1 MIRFPLEDPADV
13 VELVVAEPEGSMDGW
28 GFWGTGHRRIL
39 PVVDFTSHPFEF
51 ISLYDWHMPSDGGGI
66 APMGDT
72 TKKPMSDDHKAA
84 LATGRNLGR
93 SVKTYLEALEN
104 NRPKRGR
111 RRTSESITKRLDVIG
126 QEIDSADPVRRVSLI
141 QERINLTNE
150 VEQMGQRVDMS
161 ALENEFVSVAKG
173 YSTSKGISYAA
184 WREAGVAADVLKRA
198 GISRT
203 AS

>member
-1 MIRFPLEDPADV
+1 
-13 VELVVAEPEGSMDGW
+13 
-28 GFWGTGHRRIL
+28 
-39 PVVDFTSHPFEF
+39 
-51 ISLYDWHMPSDGGGI
+51 
-66 APMGDT
+66 
-72 TKKPMSDDHKAA
+72 MSDDHKAA